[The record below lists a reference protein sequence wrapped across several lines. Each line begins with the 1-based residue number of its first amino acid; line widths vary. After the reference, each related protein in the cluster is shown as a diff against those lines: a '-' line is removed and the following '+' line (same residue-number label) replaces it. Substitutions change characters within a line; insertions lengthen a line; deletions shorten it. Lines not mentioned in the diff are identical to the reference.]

1 MSKHSFNIAR
11 GARKQQPEGDAS
23 LGLTEAF
30 APIGAGDAPGQRGAA
45 DGDTSL
51 GLTEAFAPVAA
62 SHGAHA
68 AGFKYQGD
76 TSEDYSDP
84 VESLEPRDEPVFGDE
99 VPAAAPVQ
107 NCGRHGKPEPVEH
120 PHLKK
125 SRRVRRVLVIIVAL
139 LAVLACA
146 LGYFAFQ
153 LWNES
158 SRAMVQQT
166 QAQQQSTDVGNLSQ
180 DNSGKDAASAT
191 TAKKT
196 EVPNLV
202 GVLGQTQDAAI
213 TALAHG
219 ATVTSSKDVNEEGN
233 AVKKSVTVALTA
245 EPADSRSGTPT
256 VYLGLDAD
264 GKVIQAGYS
273 AATASLGYG
282 SLSFADARCGR
293 PAQLQAQAIDRPLAL
308 RHVERTGPVP

>member
-1 MSKHSFNIAR
+1 M
-11 GARKQQPEGDAS
+11 
-23 LGLTEAF
+23 L
-30 APIGAGDAPGQRGAA
+30 
-45 DGDTSL
+45 
-51 GLTEAFAPVAA
+51 
-62 SHGAHA
+62 
-68 AGFKYQGD
+68 
-76 TSEDYSDP
+76 
-84 VESLEPRDEPVFGDE
+84 GDE
-99 VPAAAPVQ
+99 VPAAMPSQ
-107 NCGRHGKPEPVEH
+107 PRGRHGKPDPVEH

-139 LAVLACA
+139 LVVLACA

-180 DNSGKDAASAT
+180 DNSGKDAVSAT

-233 AVKKSVTVALTA
+233 SVKKSVTVALTA

-273 AATASLGYG
+273 AATASLGV
-282 SLSFADARCGR
+282 R
-293 PAQLQAQAIDRPLAL
+293 LA
-308 RHVERTGPVP
+308 